1 MRRRRELVSLLGS
14 SAMSTNRWTAAIVIA
29 VTAAVFVS
37 TCVALSASA
46 GSEETRGAPPALV
59 PGQAPPLPKAGA
71 LAEPRS
77 QDQVGLP
84 AALTASVVPPGS
96 PLAPAIAALGEKLFF
111 DSRLSADGTVSCAT
125 CHDPARAFTDGRPVS
140 IGIGGRT
147 GERNAPTILNAL
159 YNKTQFWDGRVST
172 LEQQAALPITNPFEM
187 GSASIGDAVSRIAS
201 DGDYQAQFL
210 QAFSRAPNEQD
221 MLRAIATYER
231 TLVSFDS
238 PFDHFIAGDKNAIS
252 ESAKRGWELFNTKA
266 RCNLCHALTDK
277 ERDVTVFT
285 DNDFHNIGIG
295 IIRHRVVPLA
305 RQAERDLA
313 QGGLQNVDQAA
324 ITRETSVLGR
334 FLITK
339 KQSDIASFKTPD
351 LRNVMV
357 TGPYFH
363 DGSQKTLWDV
373 MDHYNKGDGRA
384 DPWLDEDIQPLALTE
399 PEIDDLVAFLASLT
413 SPQYRELGDKEYTR
427 QLALSK
433 VSRPQRDTAQAFAPK
448 PPRPKP
454 PRL

>member
-1 MRRRRELVSLLGS
+1 M
-14 SAMSTNRWTAAIVIA
+14 
-29 VTAAVFVS
+29 
-37 TCVALSASA
+37 
-46 GSEETRGAPPALV
+46 
-59 PGQAPPLPKAGA
+59 
-71 LAEPRS
+71 PRS
-77 QDQVGLP
+77 QQQVGLP
-84 AALTASVVPPGS
+84 VALTASVIPRGS
-96 PLAPAIAALGEKLFF
+96 PLAPATVALGEKLFF
-111 DSRLSADGTVSCAT
+111 DNRLSGDGTVSCAT
-125 CHDPARAFTDGRPVS
+125 CHDPARAFTDGRPLS
-140 IGIGGRT
+140 IGIGGRA

-159 YNKTQFWDGRVST
+159 YNKTQFWDGRVNT
-172 LEQQAALPITNPFEM
+172 LEQQAALPITNPSEM
-187 GSASIGDAVSRIAS
+187 GSATIDDAVSKIAG
-201 DGDYQAQFL
+201 DADYQAQFL
-210 QAFSRAPNEQD
+210 QAFGRAPNEQD

-231 TLVSFDS
+231 TLASFDS
-238 PFDHFIAGDKNAIS
+238 PFDHFIEGDKNAIS
-252 ESAKRGWELFNTKA
+252 DSAKRGWELFNTKA
-266 RCNLCHALTDK
+266 RCNLCHSLTDK

-313 QGGLQNVDQAA
+313 QGRLQEIDQAA
-324 ITRETSVLGR
+324 ISRETSVLGR

-339 KQSDIASFKTPD
+339 KQNDIASFKTPD

-363 DGSQKTLWDV
+363 DGSQETLWDV

-413 SPQYRELGDKEYTR
+413 SPQNKELGDKEYAR
-427 QLALSK
+427 QLASSK
-433 VSRPQRDTAQAFAPK
+433 ISRPQRNTARAFGPK
-448 PPRPKP
+448 LPRPAP